1 MTSPNFKKSNSS
13 VAGTTTKYGPVDPVY
28 IFNVLDGT
36 HASDRIQAQNIEHL
50 NTPLF
55 YDVVI
60 YISGSSVI
68 AKKASDG
75 QVLSTGTNGTSN
87 VPDVF
92 QAAFNYYATVAP
104 KPIIIVI
111 RPGTYIF
118 NGGTSA
124 KILPFTTLWG
134 YGATLKELVFGASMI
149 RGDATGGALAAK
161 REKINVLGLTFDFN
175 FMGQE
180 IFFPSDNTYGAPSD
194 IMFKDCTFKNIK
206 DSKAAPEGPGRT
218 ASARCLYVGGSSS
231 VYNPAFNISFINNVC
246 DAAIPGDTTGG
257 EYAVFQMVA
266 TDGGKIIGNSI
277 SNAPLIKETAYYLY
291 GYNKHITF
299 AYNIGYNNDCQD
311 LTCMQ
316 VEESTITGNVF
327 SNRITSSNLKNV
339 VISNNIMNRFRMS
352 IYDKETF
359 DVSTNI
365 SSLRS
370 SSNVLV
376 SGNQFDTSSTSTLGI
391 NTETV
396 ELEYSDYGD
405 GTNPFKN
412 IAIVGNQAKV
422 YRKFVDLLR
431 PQDNEVG
438 PNQNIV
444 ISNNHCVEREIN
456 DTSFSPIVITGNTV
470 VPSHGWKNVF
480 FSGNYIGPLTTGAA
494 GPYRDAAVT
503 TTGMS
508 NLVFRDNWFNGT
520 GIDAVESYPYAAQ
533 NHGDATTRRY
543 TNSGTANITSAAT
556 SVTVTHG
563 VEYTPLAQDI
573 YVTPTTS
580 WGSATK
586 FWVSTITATT
596 FVINCT
602 PAPGATMTFA
612 WQVSRR
618 S

>member
-1 MTSPNFKKSNSS
+1 MKHEEIASQLGISRQSVDNYAKIAELPDDVKQGLTDNRISLNSALS
-13 VAGTTTKYGPVDPVY
+13 IMRKLKDEVQRAEAFENMLSGKTTK
-28 IFNVLDGT
+28 
-36 HASDRIQAQNIEHL
+36 
-50 NTPLF
+50 
-55 YDVVI
+55 
-60 YISGSSVI
+60 
-68 AKKASDG
+68 
-75 QVLSTGTNGTSN
+75 
-87 VPDVF
+87 
-92 QAAFNYYATVAP
+92 
-104 KPIIIVI
+104 
-111 RPGTYIF
+111 
-118 NGGTSA
+118 
-124 KILPFTTLWG
+124 
-134 YGATLKELVFGASMI
+134 
-149 RGDATGGALAAK
+149 
-161 REKINVLGLTFDFN
+161 
-175 FMGQE
+175 
-180 IFFPSDNTYGAPSD
+180 
-194 IMFKDCTFKNIK
+194 
-206 DSKAAPEGPGRT
+206 
-218 ASARCLYVGGSSS
+218 
-231 VYNPAFNISFINNVC
+231 
-246 DAAIPGDTTGG
+246 
-257 EYAVFQMVA
+257 
-266 TDGGKIIGNSI
+266 
-277 SNAPLIKETAYYLY
+277 
-291 GYNKHITF
+291 
-299 AYNIGYNNDCQD
+299 
-311 LTCMQ
+311 
-316 VEESTITGNVF
+316 
-327 SNRITSSNLKNV
+327 ITSSPV
-339 VISNNIMNRFRMS
+339 DS
-352 IYDKETF
+352 
-359 DVSTNI
+359 
-365 SSLRS
+365 
-370 SSNVLV
+370 
-376 SGNQFDTSSTSTLGI
+376 
-391 NTETV
+391 
-396 ELEYSDYGD
+396 
-405 GTNPFKN
+405 NPFKN